1 MKVRF
6 STGIP
11 RAPSGLGL
19 SHRAYVDALRSPGD
33 VTGTHIA
40 LSQPRGRI
48 GLAGSMVRLVHELAR
63 RRP

>member
-11 RAPSGLGL
+11 RAPGLGL

-48 GLAGSMVRLVHELAR
+48 GLAMVRLVHDFAR

>member
-6 STGIP
+6 STGIH
-11 RAPSGLGL
+11 RAPGLGL

-48 GLAGSMVRLVHELAR
+48 GLAGSMVRLVHDLAR